1 MDNISSLI
9 ECKDSVNRAKNQV
22 FSAKS
27 TFTHHFV
34 SFCRVRWLI
43 LVDFVEPS
51 IVIFR
56 NFAPVNCWNKTTNN
70 RPY

>member
-27 TFTHHFV
+27 TFTNHFV

-51 IVIFR
+51 IVILS
-56 NFAPVNCWNKTTNN
+56 
-70 RPY
+70 